1 MSIDETKLNHSQII
15 DRLCGCGY
23 HTYVV
28 GGATRDMLS
37 GKDPEDVDIATNATA
52 EEIEILFQGH
62 HVMTVGK
69 SFGVV
74 LVDGYEVA
82 TFRHDRYA
90 GLHDKACQVTF
101 VKTIEED
108 LSRRDLTINAMA
120 FCDQSGD
127 LIDPYNGREDLKKRI
142 IRFVGNPKERIYE
155 DPNRIVRACRFLAR
169 IDGSFYPETFNALK
183 ENGHYV
189 RNHVAPE
196 RVRIEIMKALKIRK
210 ASRFFYALH
219 DIGVLQYIFP
229 SMEACYSH
237 PHGPHHLEDVF
248 DHLMICGDAVS
259 IRYPLLKLAGYLHD
273 VGKPVA
279 YEYNPEKGYH
289 TFYGHA
295 GTGSRVVREEL
306 GLLRFSNS
314 DIDQIST
321 LVGLHMRVMEGI
333 TPKAAR
339 RMLKTLN
346 EHGIGFSDL
355 LRLRLADRQA
365 NLAKRSMAI
374 ADLKDIIHTL
384 EAESH
389 EGSFSVKNLAVTG
402 IDVMEVLGIAPGPRV
417 GEVLRFLLDRVLEEG
432 HDFNQRETLLAVIAH
447 GFQDMRKAVRENS
460 LDR

>member
-1 MSIDETKLNHSQII
+1 MFMDETKLKHSQII
-15 DRLCGCGY
+15 ERLCGCGY
-23 HTYVV
+23 HAYVV

-37 GKDPEDVDIATNATA
+37 GRDPEDIDIVTNATVD
-52 EEIEILFQGH
+52 EIEILFQGH
-62 HVMTVGK
+62 NVMTVGK

-82 TFRHDRYA
+82 TFRRDRYA
-90 GLHDKACQVTF
+90 GLHNKACQVTF
-101 VKTIEED
+101 VETIEED

-142 IRFVGNPKERIYE
+142 IRFVGNPRKRICE

-183 ENGHYV
+183 EYGHYV
-189 RNHVAPE
+189 KNHVAPE
-196 RVRIEIMKALKIRK
+196 RLRVEIMKAMKIRR

-219 DIGVLQYIFP
+219 DIGVLQYVFP

-237 PHGPHHLEDVF
+237 AHGPYHLEDVF

-259 IRYPLLKLAGYLHD
+259 IRHSLVKLAGYLHD
-273 VGKPVA
+273 VGKPLA
-279 YEYNPEKGYH
+279 FEYNPEKGHH

-295 GTGSRVVREEL
+295 ETGRRAVREEM

-314 DIDQIST
+314 DIEHVST
-321 LVGLHMRVMEGI
+321 LVGLHMRDMEGI

-339 RMLKTLN
+339 RMLKSLH
-346 EHGIGFSDL
+346 EHGIVFKDL

-365 NLAKRSMAI
+365 NLAKRPMAI
-374 ADLKDIIHTL
+374 SDIKDIAHAFET
-384 EAESH
+384 ESH
-389 EGSFSVKNLAVTG
+389 KGPFSVKDLAITG
-402 IDVMEVLGIAPGPRV
+402 RDVMGVLGIAPGPRV
-417 GEVLRFLLDRVLEEG
+417 GKILRCLLDSVLEEG
-432 HDFNQRETLLAVIAH
+432 SNFNQRETLLALIDQR
-447 GFQDMRKAVRENS
+447 FQNK
-460 LDR
+460 